1 MKNIIYPILLFSL
14 FTVSCDMETVIDL
27 DIPSHEPV
35 LVLNGILE
43 TDTNVKVVVSHS
55 VGAFSNSIPTFI
67 NDANVLLYKNNEL
80 TGIPLLPDLSNLV
93 YVNYIDKGNV
103 DSLAMYYYKSNY
115 TPEKNVNYRI
125 EVNHSNYPSI
135 SAETYIASDIT
146 LYNIDID
153 TTSNEEKIGFTFS
166 FDDNASQQ
174 NYYRLK
180 LFSSCQKE
188 WENEEWNFRG
198 ATNFMSN
205 DPSFPS
211 EIPFEGYT
219 FQGNNVVFTDAL
231 FNGQQ
236 KTITLDIF
244 SGKIVEYETDDGT
257 NFVDEGD
264 CDTII
269 IQFSTFSDD
278 TYSYYSSLVD
288 HSEKGELSIFGGEV
302 IPVYSNV
309 ENGLGVLISTNAQ
322 QIYLKP

>member
-1 MKNIIYPILLFSL
+1 MKHIIYPTLLFSL
-14 FTVSCDMETVIDL
+14 LIVSCNMETVIDL
-27 DIPSHEPV
+27 DIPPHEPV

-43 TDTNVKVVVSHS
+43 TDTNVQVVVSHS
-55 VGAFSNSIPTFI
+55 VGAFSSAVPSFI

-80 TGIPLLPDLSNLV
+80 TSIPLLPDVENLV
-93 YVNYIDKGNV
+93 YVNYIDDGTA
-103 DSLAMYYYKSNY
+103 DSLAMYYYKSDYIPDNNS
-115 TPEKNVNYRI
+115 TYRL
-125 EVNHSNYPSI
+125 EVNHSDYPSI
-135 SAETYIASDIT
+135 LAETYIPDDIS

-153 TTSNEEKIGFTFS
+153 TISSEEKIGFTFS

-180 LFSSCQKE
+180 LFSSCKKE
-188 WENEEWNFRG
+188 WENEDGDIEELNFRG
-198 ATNFMSN
+198 DTRFMSN
-205 DPSFPS
+205 DPSFPN

-219 FQGNNVVFTDAL
+219 FEGDNVVFTDAL

-236 KTITLDIF
+236 KTITLDVI
-244 SGKIVEYETDDGT
+244 SDLKYA
-257 NFVDEGD
+257 D

-278 TYSYYSSLVD
+278 TYSYYNSLGD

-309 ENGLGVLISTNAQ
+309 ENGLGVLISINAQ
-322 QIYLKP
+322 QIYLKPSLE

>member
-1 MKNIIYPILLFSL
+1 MKNIIYPTLLFSL
-14 FTVSCDMETVIDL
+14 LIVSCNMETVIDL
-27 DIPSHEPV
+27 DIPPHEPV

-43 TDTNVKVVVSHS
+43 TDTNVQVVVSHS
-55 VGAFSNSIPTFI
+55 VGAFSSAVPSFI

-80 TGIPLLPDLSNLV
+80 TSIPLLPDVENLV
-93 YVNYIDKGNV
+93 YVNYIDDGTA
-103 DSLAMYYYKSNY
+103 DSLAMYYYKSDYIPDNNS
-115 TPEKNVNYRI
+115 TYRL
-125 EVNHSNYPSI
+125 EVNHSDYPSI
-135 SAETYIASDIT
+135 LAETYIPDDIS

-153 TTSNEEKIGFTFS
+153 TISSEEKIGFTFS

-180 LFSSCQKE
+180 LFSSCKKE
-188 WENEEWNFRG
+188 WENEDGDIEELNFRG
-198 ATNFMSN
+198 DTRFMSN
-205 DPSFPS
+205 DPSFPN

-219 FQGNNVVFTDAL
+219 FEGDNVVFTDAL

-236 KTITLDIF
+236 KTITLDVI
-244 SGKIVEYETDDGT
+244 SDLKYA
-257 NFVDEGD
+257 D

-278 TYSYYSSLVD
+278 TYSYYNSLGD

-309 ENGLGVLISTNAQ
+309 ENGLGVLISINAQ
-322 QIYLKP
+322 QIYLKPSLE

>member
-1 MKNIIYPILLFSL
+1 ML
-14 FTVSCDMETVIDL
+14 SCDMETVIDL

-55 VGAFSNSIPTFI
+55 VGAFSSAIPSFI
-67 NDANVLLYKNNEL
+67 NDASVLLYKNNEFI
-80 TGIPLLPDLSNLV
+80 GIPLLPDVENLV
-93 YVNYIDKGNV
+93 YVNYIDDSQNV
-103 DSLAMYYYKSNY
+103 DSLALYYYKSDY
-115 TPEKNVNYRI
+115 IPEKDANYRI
-125 EVNHSNYPSI
+125 EVNHSSYPSV
-135 SAETYIASDIT
+135 SAETYIPNDIT

-153 TTSNEEKIGFTFS
+153 TTSNKEKIGFTFS

-180 LFSSCQKE
+180 LFSSCTKIF
-188 WENEEWNFRG
+188 ENEYGDDEELNFRG

-211 EIPFEGYT
+211 EIGWSLVDGYT
-219 FQGNNVVFTDAL
+219 FEGNYVVFTDAL

-244 SGKIVEYETDDGT
+244 SGKIVGYETNDGT
-257 NFVDEGD
+257 NFVDYAD

-278 TYSYYSSLVD
+278 TYSYYSSLGD
-288 HSEKGELSIFGGEV
+288 HSEKGELNIFGGEV
-302 IPVYSNV
+302 IPVYTNV

>member
-1 MKNIIYPILLFSL
+1 MKNIIYPTLLFSL
-14 FTVSCDMETVIDL
+14 FIVSCDMETVIDL
-27 DIPSHEPV
+27 DIPPHEPV
-35 LVLNGILE
+35 LVLNGLLD
-43 TDTNVKVVVSHS
+43 TDTNAQVVISHS
-55 VGAFSNSIPTFI
+55 VGAFSNAVPSFI
-67 NDANVLLYKNNEL
+67 NNANVLLYQDNQF
-80 TGIPLLPDLSNLV
+80 IDSLLLDTTSLV
-93 YVNYIDKGNV
+93 YVNYYDDDTA
-103 DSLAMYYYKSNY
+103 DSLAMYYYKSDYIPDNNS
-115 TPEKNVNYRI
+115 TYRV
-125 EVNHSNYPSI
+125 EVNHSDYNPI
-135 SAETYIASDIT
+135 SAETFIPDDIS
-146 LYNIDID
+146 LYNIDTI
-153 TTSNEEKIGFTFS
+153 SSEEKIGFTFS

-180 LFSSCQKE
+180 LFSSCKKE
-188 WENEEWNFRG
+188 WENEDGDIEEWNFRG
-198 ATNFMSN
+198 DTRFMSN

-219 FQGNNVVFTDAL
+219 FEGDNVVFTDAL

-236 KTITLDIF
+236 KTITLDVI
-244 SGKIVEYETDDGT
+244 SDLKYA
-257 NFVDEGD
+257 D

-278 TYSYYSSLVD
+278 TYSYYNSLGD

>member
-1 MKNIIYPILLFSL
+1 MKNIIYPILLSSL
-14 FTVSCDMETVIDL
+14 LIVSCDMETVIDL

-35 LVLNGILE
+35 LVLNGLLD
-43 TDTNVKVVVSHS
+43 TDTNAQVVISHS
-55 VGAFSNSIPTFI
+55 VGAFSAAIPSFI

-80 TGIPLLPDLSNLV
+80 IGISLLPDLENLA
-93 YVNYIDKGNV
+93 YVNYIDDSQNV
-103 DSLAMYYYKSNY
+103 DSLAMYYYKSDY
-115 TPEKNVNYRI
+115 KPEKNENYRI
-125 EVNHSNYPSI
+125 EVNHSDYPSI
-135 SAETYIASDIT
+135 SAETYIPDDIN

-153 TTSNEEKIGFTFS
+153 TTSSEEKIGFNFS

-180 LFSSCQKE
+180 LFSSCKKE
-188 WENEEWNFRG
+188 WENDDGDIEELNFRG
-198 ATNFMSN
+198 DTRFMSN

-219 FQGNNVVFTDAL
+219 FEGDNVVFTDAL

-236 KTITLDIF
+236 KTITLDVI
-244 SGKIVEYETDDGT
+244 SDLKYA
-257 NFVDEGD
+257 D

-278 TYSYYSSLVD
+278 TYSYYNSLGD
-288 HSEKGELSIFGGEV
+288 HSEKGELSVFGGEV

>member
-1 MKNIIYPILLFSL
+1 
-14 FTVSCDMETVIDL
+14 METVIDL
-27 DIPSHEPV
+27 DIPSHQPV
-35 LVLNGILE
+35 LVLNGLLD
-43 TDTNVKVVVSHS
+43 TDTNAQVVISHS
-55 VGAFSNSIPTFI
+55 VGAFSTAIPSFI
-67 NDANVLLYKNNEL
+67 NDANVLLFKNNEL
-80 TGIPLLPDLSNLV
+80 TGTPLLPDLSNLV
-93 YVNYIDKGNV
+93 YVNYIDNGNV
-103 DSLAMYYYKSNY
+103 DSLVMYYYKSNY
-115 TPEKNVNYRI
+115 KPEKNVDYRI

-135 SAETYIASDIT
+135 SAETYIPSDIT
-146 LYNIDID
+146 LYNINIDID
-153 TTSNEEKIGFTFS
+153 TVIEEKIRFTFS

-188 WENEEWNFRG
+188 WGNEGWNFRG

-205 DPSFPS
+205 DHSFPS

-257 NFVDEGD
+257 NFVDYAD

-278 TYSYYSSLVD
+278 TYSYYSSLGD

-309 ENGLGVLISTNAQ
+309 VNGLGVLISTNAQ

>member
-1 MKNIIYPILLFSL
+1 MKNIIYSILLSSL
-14 FTVSCDMETVIDL
+14 FIVSCDMETVIDL

-35 LVLNGILE
+35 LVLNGLLD
-43 TDTNVKVVVSHS
+43 TDTNAQVVISHS
-55 VGAFSNSIPTFI
+55 VGAFSSAIPSFI
-67 NDANVLLYKNNEL
+67 NDANVLLYKNNQF
-80 TGIPLLPDLSNLV
+80 IDSLLPDLTNLV
-93 YVNYIDKGNV
+93 YVNYIDDSQNV
-103 DSLAMYYYKSNY
+103 DSLAMYYYKSDY
-115 TPEKNVNYRI
+115 RPVKDANYRI
-125 EVNHSNYPSI
+125 EVNHSSYTSV
-135 SAETYIASDIT
+135 SAETYIPNDIT
-146 LYNIDID
+146 LYNIVVD
-153 TTSNEEKIGFTFS
+153 TTSNDEKIGFTFS

-174 NYYRLK
+174 NYYQLQ
-180 LFSSCQKE
+180 LFSSCTKE
-188 WENEEWNFRG
+188 SINEDGDIEEWNFRG
-198 ATNFMSN
+198 DTRFMSN

-219 FQGNNVVFTDAL
+219 FEGDNVVFTDAL

-236 KTITLDIF
+236 KTITLDVI
-244 SGKIVEYETDDGT
+244 SDLKYA
-257 NFVDEGD
+257 D

-278 TYSYYSSLVD
+278 TYSYYNSLGD